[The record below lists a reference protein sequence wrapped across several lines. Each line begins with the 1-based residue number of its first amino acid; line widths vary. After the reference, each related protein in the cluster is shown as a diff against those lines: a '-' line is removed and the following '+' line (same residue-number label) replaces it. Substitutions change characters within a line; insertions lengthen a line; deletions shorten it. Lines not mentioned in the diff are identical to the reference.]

1 MKKYNLIVFMVV
13 LLFSTTQAQK
23 IYQLSDWVQLS
34 IDNSFQYKNLQL
46 LQRIAEN
53 NNKWGEAG
61 LLPSI
66 NLSLAQVN
74 NYNRINN
81 PTSFLN
87 GANVIGTNNTLGV
100 DLQWTLYEGGK
111 VKLNKNR
118 LELFTEQ
125 TQWDASYFL
134 DQLLSQISKAYFT
147 ALIQKKKIQFLEQNL
162 QLTNEKL
169 NYVLAKNEYGQAGS
183 FDLLQLFDARL
194 ADSIQLII
202 QTNQY
207 ELSMQNLLLLAGL
220 DPNEKVEIDTKL
232 PLVFDQREFN
242 DYLESMKKNNFLLKQ
257 EQVKKALVD
266 LEYNIQKTAL
276 YPKITLSSN
285 ISEQFNLTRV
295 SGKEPLI
302 ADEWKGGST
311 FNGGLNFNFIYS
323 LYNGGKIR
331 RAIANAQ
338 IKREIAENQY
348 LDLERKL
355 SQSLQIAFKQYK
367 NLSQIFTFSNRLIEN
382 SKKNLEIASERFSS
396 GLLNYFD
403 FRTIQAS
410 AIKTELLYLDAY
422 LNVKNA
428 EVELLYQASLLKK

>member
-13 LLFSTTQAQK
+13 LLFSNTQAQK

-134 DQLLSQISKAYFT
+134 DQLLSQISKAYYT

-194 ADSIQLII
+194 SDSIQLII

-207 ELSMQNLLLLAGL
+207 ELSLQNLLLLAGL

-242 DYLESMKKNNFLLKQ
+242 DYLESMKKNNFLFKQ

-266 LEYNIQKTAL
+266 LEYSIQKTAL

-311 FNGGLNFNFIYS
+311 FNGGLNFNFIYP

-396 GLLNYFD
+396 GLLNYYA
-403 FRTIQAS
+403 FRTIQAA

>member
-266 LEYNIQKTAL
+266 LEYSIQKTAL